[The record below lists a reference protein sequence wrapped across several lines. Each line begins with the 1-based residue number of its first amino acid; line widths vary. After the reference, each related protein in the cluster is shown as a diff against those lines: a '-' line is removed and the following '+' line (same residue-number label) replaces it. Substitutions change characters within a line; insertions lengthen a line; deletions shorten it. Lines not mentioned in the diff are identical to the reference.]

1 MEFERLKARLAQ
13 EGLFD
18 ESRKRRLPMFPQH
31 IGVVTS
37 PTGAVFHDI
46 CSILDRRWPLAE
58 VVLAPTAVQGTE
70 AAPGIV
76 AAIAALNDEPGIDVI
91 IVARGGGSLEELWP
105 FNEEAVARAIYA
117 SRVPVVSAVGHETD
131 YTIADYVA
139 DLRAPTPSVAAEL
152 VAPDRRQVSI
162 GLAVHIASLVATV
175 ESHVNRS
182 RVAVGA
188 AVSGMERWAP
198 SVDRERQRVDDM
210 LRAANAA
217 VDLALR
223 GNRDRIGGFLVQL
236 RSLHP
241 QATLRRG
248 YAVVERDGDVVRSV
262 RGVKS
267 GDRLGIRVSDGAFA
281 ARVEQAERKKAAKAK
296 RETAL
301 QPTLFPDR

>member
-1 MEFERLKARLAQ
+1 
-13 EGLFD
+13 
-18 ESRKRRLPMFPQH
+18 
-31 IGVVTS
+31 
-37 PTGAVFHDI
+37 
-46 CSILDRRWPLAE
+46 
-58 VVLAPTAVQGTE
+58 
-70 AAPGIV
+70 
-76 AAIAALNDEPGIDVI
+76 
-91 IVARGGGSLEELWP
+91 
-105 FNEEAVARAIYA
+105 VARAIYA
-117 SRVPVVSAVGHETD
+117 SRVPIVSAVGHETD

-139 DLRAPTPSVAAEL
+139 DLRAPTPSAAAEL

-162 GLAVHIASLVATV
+162 GLAVHIASLVAAV
-175 ESHVNRS
+175 ESHVS
-182 RVAVGA
+182 RGQVAVGA

-241 QATLRRG
+241 QATLKRG
-248 YAVVERDGDVVRSV
+248 YALVERDGDIVKSV

-281 ARVEQAERKKAAKAK
+281 ARVEQSQRKKSAKAK
-296 RETAL
+296 RETAV
-301 QPTLFPDR
+301 QPTLFPNR